1 MRFGEN
7 SVPVKETLG
16 EKRKE
21 GKGKEVG
28 GVYWRQYFWVFG
40 VVVITTL
47 WSSQL
52 GFGMGQKKCKIHKFL
67 EYECGWLVV

>member
-7 SVPVKETLG
+7 SALVKETHWEG
-16 EKRKE
+16 RE
-21 GKGKEVG
+21 GKGREGKGREVKWV

-40 VVVITTL
+40 VVVISAL

-52 GFGMGQKKCKIHKFL
+52 GFGMGQNAKYTSFRI
-67 EYECGWLVV
+67 